1 MKRRTIGAAT
11 GIVAAFVVLL
21 LPRIEGLDSSG
32 QSVVAIIVMAVIFW
46 ATDVL
51 NAGITAVLTLGLLLA
66 ARVPASVALGG
77 FSSSAFWI
85 VVSVLFFGRAMDK
98 TGLAR
103 RIAYRILRTF
113 RPSYA
118 GILFAF
124 MIIGFILALGIPS
137 MTVRTA
143 IMVPIAWA
151 LVKALDLPPRSR
163 GSALVVLT
171 TFEMAVLPGCAI
183 LTGSLWGPFLTGLFA
198 NEKIPITWLGYA
210 SVMAVPTLVLC
221 LLLVVVNR
229 LIVKPEKE
237 LDVERGFIDGEIKKL
252 GPMSRPEMATALIV
266 ALSLAAWATQ
276 ALHHVPSEAIGMMA
290 LTALFATS
298 VLEPP
303 EIATGIPWHLALF
316 IGGALSLAAVMTHY
330 KINAW
335 LAGYIVSAL
344 KPAAGLP
351 LAVILLIAVGVMVMR
366 LVEPIGFIT
375 LAAFFL
381 ALAGAAQDWG
391 IHPLVLAGTIV
402 LPLHVFWFN
411 YHNIWIT
418 MTEGITQQAAY
429 ADRDRKRL
437 ATAFMVV
444 IIITLIISAGYWKL
458 IF

>member
-1 MKRRTIGAAT
+1 
-11 GIVAAFVVLL
+11 
-21 LPRIEGLDSSG
+21 
-32 QSVVAIIVMAVIFW
+32 VAIIVMAVVFW

-66 ARVPASVALGG
+66 ARVPASVALSG

-85 VVSVLFFGRAMDK
+85 VVSVLFFGQAMDK

-113 RPSYA
+113 RPNYT

-124 MIIGFILALGIPS
+124 MVVGFILALGIPS

-151 LVKALDLPPRSR
+151 LVQALGLPPRSR

-171 TFEMAVLPGCAI
+171 TFEMAVLPDCAI
-183 LTGSLWGPFLTGLFA
+183 LTGSLWGPFLAGLFA

-210 SVMAVPTLVLC
+210 AVMAVPTLVLC
-221 LLLVVVNR
+221 LLVVVANR
-229 LIVKPEKE
+229 LIVRPEKE
-237 LDVERGFIDGEIKKL
+237 LDVERGFVDAEIKKL
-252 GPMSRPEMATALIV
+252 GSMGRPEIWTAVIV
-266 ALSLAAWATQ
+266 ALSLVAWATQ
-276 ALHHVPSEAIGMMA
+276 ALHHLPSEAIGMMA
-290 LTALFATS
+290 LTALFAAS
-298 VLEPP
+298 VLQPP
-303 EIATGIPWHLALF
+303 EIATGIPWHLVLF
-316 IGGALSLAAVMTHY
+316 IGGALSLATVMTHY

-335 LAGYIVSAL
+335 LAGYIVSAM
-344 KPAAGLP
+344 KPAGGLMLP
-351 LAVILLIAVGVMVMR
+351 VILFVGIGVMVMR

-381 ALAGAAQDWG
+381 ALAGAAQGWG
-391 IHPLVLAGTIV
+391 IPPLVLAGTII

-418 MTEGITQQAAY
+418 MTEGITRQGAY
-429 ADRDRKRL
+429 TDGDRKRL
-437 ATAFMVV
+437 ATAFMAVV
-444 IIITLIISAGYWKL
+444 IVTLIISVGYWKL

>member
-1 MKRRTIGAAT
+1 
-11 GIVAAFVVLL
+11 
-21 LPRIEGLDSSG
+21 
-32 QSVVAIIVMAVIFW
+32 
-46 ATDVL
+46 
-51 NAGITAVLTLGLLLA
+51 
-66 ARVPASVALGG
+66 
-77 FSSSAFWI
+77 
-85 VVSVLFFGRAMDK
+85 MDK

-103 RIAYRILRTF
+103 RIAYKILRAF

-151 LVKALDLPPRSR
+151 LVKALGLPPRSR
-163 GSALVVLT
+163 GSALVVIT

-183 LTGSLWGPFLTGLFA
+183 LTGSLWGPFLAGLFA
-198 NEKIPITWLGYA
+198 NQKIPITWLGYA

-221 LLLVVVNR
+221 LLVVIANR
-229 LIVKPEKE
+229 LIMKPEKE
-237 LDVERGFIDGEIKKL
+237 LEVERGFVAAEIEKL
-252 GPMSRPEMATALIV
+252 GSLSRPEMVTALIV
-266 ALSLAAWATQ
+266 VLSLAAWATQ

-290 LTALFATS
+290 LTALFAAA
-298 VLEPP
+298 VLEPS

-316 IGGALSLAAVMTHY
+316 IGGALSLAGVMTHA

-335 LAGYIVSAL
+335 LAGYIVAAMRPAGGLMLPAILFIAL
-344 KPAAGLP
+344 G
-351 LAVILLIAVGVMVMR
+351 VLIMR

-381 ALAGAAQDWG
+381 ALAGAAPGWG
-391 IHPLVLAGTIV
+391 IHPLVLAGTII

-411 YHNIWIT
+411 YHNIWIM
-418 MTEGITQQAAY
+418 MTEGITGQAAY
-429 ADRDRKRL
+429 TDRDRKRL
-437 ATAFMVV
+437 ATAFAVVV
-444 IIITLIISAGYWKL
+444 IITLVVSAGYWKI